1 MSDKTSIFNE
11 LRIIPKETEYLDK
24 RLGANGEIF
33 FDKGSQSLRIY
44 DGITIGGYAIL
55 RADLENIEGQI
66 SSVIPSADPPI
77 DVDSGTV
84 WFNTNNGKIYIL
96 YNDGNSSQW
105 VQPTSVV
112 YGSGGG
118 SGGSGGSGTV
128 NSGIQNSLAY
138 YSNTGTTVDDLSEI
152 TWSANRLNI
161 DGAITANAQKSFLR
175 FHWDTLSDLNSEA
188 PAENW
193 HGMVAHVHE
202 TGRLYFAHGGT
213 WIPLANYDELSSAS
227 TSFSNISVS
236 GQSTVTADSVSD
248 TLTLVAGPNITI
260 VTNAANDS
268 ITISAA
274 SSGEGGGGI
283 STGAENRLA
292 YYASTGNIIQDTGS
306 NLTWDGSSL
315 SVNGSMVA
323 TSYSGNGALITGVAH
338 SAFTTIAITG
348 QSSIVADSVSDT
360 LTLIAG
366 TGITLTTNANTD
378 SITISS
384 TSSGGGGGASNLND
398 LTDVVITSPSNGQVL
413 KYNGTSWV
421 NGTDATS
428 GGTTLLDNLGDVS
441 IVGPTIGQVLKYNGT
456 SWVNDADATGSA
468 ASNSFQTIAISG
480 QSSVIADSSSDTL
493 NLVGGTGITLTT
505 DASSDTVTITCNVTG
520 GATQFTG
527 LTDVSAASLT
537 VDKIYLPAITRLV
550 VDNNGVTAYTFDQ
563 YTGDNPTI
571 YAISG
576 TTIAFDLNAIE
587 GHPFVIQD
595 GSATNYNTGL
605 IHVTATGVVSTG
617 SNAQGKT
624 SGTLYWKIPASIS
637 GNYRYQCGAHPAM
650 VGNITVKGFASI

>member
-66 SSVIPSADPPI
+66 SSVIPSADPPT

-112 YGSGGG
+112 YGSGEG
-118 SGGSGGSGTV
+118 SGSGVST
-128 NSGIQNSLAY
+128 
-138 YSNTGTTVDDLSEI
+138 
-152 TWSANRLNI
+152 LN
-161 DGAITANAQKSFLR
+161 G
-175 FHWDTLSDLNSEA
+175 LN
-188 PAENW
+188 
-193 HGMVAHVHE
+193 
-202 TGRLYFAHGGT
+202 
-213 WIPLANYDELSSAS
+213 
-227 TSFSNISVS
+227 
-236 GQSTVTADSVSD
+236 
-248 TLTLVAGPNITI
+248 
-260 VTNAANDS
+260 
-268 ITISAA
+268 
-274 SSGEGGGGI
+274 
-283 STGAENRLA
+283 
-292 YYASTGNIIQDTGS
+292 
-306 NLTWDGSSL
+306 
-315 SVNGSMVA
+315 
-323 TSYSGNGALITGVAH
+323 
-338 SAFTTIAITG
+338 
-348 QSSIVADSVSDT
+348 
-360 LTLIAG
+360 
-366 TGITLTTNANTD
+366 
-378 SITISS
+378 
-384 TSSGGGGGASNLND
+384 
-398 LTDVVITSPSNGQVL
+398 DVVIASPSSGQVL
-413 KYNGTSWV
+413 KYNGTAWV
-421 NGTDATS
+421 NGTDNVGS
-428 GGTTLLDNLGDVS
+428 GEGGGVVALVDLEDVVLTAPTT
-441 IVGPTIGQVLKYNGT
+441 GQVLKYNGT

-480 QSSVIADSSSDTL
+480 QSSVIADSSTDTL

-505 DASSDTVTITCNVTG
+505 DAGSDTVTITCNVTG

-537 VDKIYLPAITRLV
+537 IDKIYLPAITRLV

-605 IHVTATGVVSTG
+605 VHVTATGVVSTG
-617 SNAQGKT
+617 TNAQGKT

-637 GNYRYQCGAHPAM
+637 GSYRYQCGAHVAM
-650 VGNITVKGFASI
+650 VGNITIKGFAAI